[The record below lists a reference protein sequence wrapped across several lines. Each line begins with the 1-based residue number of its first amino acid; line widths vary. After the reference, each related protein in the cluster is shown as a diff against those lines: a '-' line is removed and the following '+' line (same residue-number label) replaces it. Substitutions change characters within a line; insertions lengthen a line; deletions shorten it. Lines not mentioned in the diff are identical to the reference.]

1 MRDNSVFLN
10 SFSLSN
16 QFVFKQ
22 TMQAWQGY
30 ILLSGPFGEANSR
43 AKWLAIR
50 I

>member
-1 MRDNSVFLN
+1 MRDDTVFLN

>member
-30 ILLSGPFGEANSR
+30 ILLSGPFEYAFISE
-43 AKWLAIR
+43 
-50 I
+50 